1 MATAEKVMQFR
12 LRNEEK
18 ERIKRGADLSG
29 VKTSQFVLRA
39 ALREAEHVEADQTNF
54 VLDGDQFN
62 AFMMA
67 LDATPAPNDALNRLL
82 HTAASW
88 D

>member
-54 VLDGDQFN
+54 VLDSDQFN
-62 AFMMA
+62 AFMTA

-82 HTAASW
+82 HTAAPW

>member
-1 MATAEKVMQFR
+1 MATATDVMQFR
-12 LRNEEK
+12 LKKEEK
-18 ERIKRGADLSG
+18 EQIKRGADLSG

-54 VLDGDQFN
+54 VLDSDQFN
-62 AFMMA
+62 AFMTA

-82 HTAASW
+82 HTAAPW